1 MLPGMDGFAILSE
14 IRKSKPT
21 HVIMITARDQVEDRV
36 HGLESGADDYLVKPF
51 AFSELLARIHAV
63 LRRGQ
68 STESTVLRL
77 EDLELD
83 LVRRKVTR
91 GSERIDLSAKEF
103 NLLTLLK
110 SEERRVG
117 KECVITCRARLCP

>member
-91 GSERIDLSAKEF
+91 GSERIDLSAKEIGRA
-103 NLLTLLK
+103 
-110 SEERRVG
+110 S
-117 KECVITCRARLCP
+117 CRESVCQ